1 MAGGRQRLR
10 AVGRLIRASEDKGAV
25 RFVTGVTTAA
35 PASGWVTVD
44 IGSQVVKAKVPGSFR
59 GNLAADQDVRL
70 GVQGTQY
77 TVDSVLSALSTPT
90 VAAPPAASSVSPLDM
105 TATPGFGAAGYSNA
119 GFTSQDWNIIN
130 YVEQVILN
138 DLNDHRDVLN
148 NHDSAITSL
157 RDTVNA
163 LRTTLDALRSAL
175 VSQGH
180 VV

>member
-1 MAGGRQRLR
+1 MSMERLGRVLR
-10 AVGRLIRASEDKGAV
+10 AAERQGPARVE
-25 RFVTGVTTAA
+25 TGVTRST
-35 PASGWVTVD
+35 PASGWIDVEVAGA
-44 IGSQVVKAKVPGSFR
+44 ILPCRIPGSFR
-59 GNLAADQDVRL
+59 AALASGQDVRVS
-70 GVQGTQY
+70 VQRDGQRTI
-77 TVDSVLSALSTPT
+77 DAVLSALPTPT

-105 TATPGFGAAGYSNA
+105 TATPGFGAAGYDNT
-119 GFTSQDWNIIN
+119 GFTSQDWNIVN
-130 YVEQVILN
+130 YVEQVILD

-157 RDTVNA
+157 RDTVNG